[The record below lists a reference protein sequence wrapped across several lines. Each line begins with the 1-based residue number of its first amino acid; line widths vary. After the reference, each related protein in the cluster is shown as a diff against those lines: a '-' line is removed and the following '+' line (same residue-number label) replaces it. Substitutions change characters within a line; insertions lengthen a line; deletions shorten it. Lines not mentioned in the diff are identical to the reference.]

1 MNLCVA
7 EKAVL
12 PKIEAETEAKTMQH
26 GKMQTSSHYMM
37 AMSALDLID
46 LPRVQICS

>member
-26 GKMQTSSHYMM
+26 GKMQTSSHYHDGYVCTRFNSF
-37 AMSALDLID
+37 AKGANL
-46 LPRVQICS
+46 